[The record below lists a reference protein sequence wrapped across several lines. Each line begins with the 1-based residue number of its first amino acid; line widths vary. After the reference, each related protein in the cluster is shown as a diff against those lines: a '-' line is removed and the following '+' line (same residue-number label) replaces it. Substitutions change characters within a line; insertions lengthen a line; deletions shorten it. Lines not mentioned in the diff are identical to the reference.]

1 MIKKAIFGGTFDPIH
16 NGHIHIAYEAVYR
29 LGLDKIVFMP
39 TGNPPHKAK
48 KSITD
53 AFLRYEM
60 VKVAI
65 RSESKFIVSNYEVN
79 KPTLSYTYSTLE
91 HFNNLESETEWY
103 FLTGADCLM
112 NIEKWSRVDS
122 IFKLCKFIVFNR
134 PGFPAFTTESIK
146 KQKKE
151 IEDKYSTNII
161 YLDAPLFDI
170 SSTVIRNSVKEGKN
184 INYFLPESVCNIIKQ
199 LNLYK

>member
-1 MIKKAIFGGTFDPIH
+1 MVKKAIFGGTFDPIH
-16 NGHIHIAYEAVYR
+16 NGHIHIAYEAIYR
-29 LGLDKIVFMP
+29 LGLDEIVFMP

-65 RSESKFIVSNYEVN
+65 RSESKFTVSNYEVN

-91 HFNNLESETEWY
+91 HFNKLESKTEWH

-112 NIEKWSRVDS
+112 DIEKWSRVDS
-122 IFKLCKFIVFNR
+122 IFRLCKFIVFNR
-134 PGFPAFTTESIK
+134 PGFPAFTSESIEA
-146 KQKKE
+146 QKKK
-151 IEDKYSTNII
+151 IEEKYSTNII

-184 INYFLPESVCNIIKQ
+184 VNYFLPESVCNIINQ

>member
-1 MIKKAIFGGTFDPIH
+1 MVKKAIFGGTFDPIH
-16 NGHIHIAYEAVYR
+16 NGHIHIAYEAIYR
-29 LGLDKIVFMP
+29 LGLDKVVFMP
-39 TGNPPHKAK
+39 TGNPPHKLK
-48 KSITD
+48 KRVTD

-65 RSESKFIVSNYEVN
+65 RSESKFTVSNYEVN

-91 HFNNLESETEWY
+91 HFNKIESKTEWY

-112 NIEKWSRVDS
+112 DIEKWSKVDI

-134 PGFPAFTTESIK
+134 PGFPVFTSEGIMA
-146 KQKKE
+146 QKKR
-151 IEDKYSTNII
+151 IEEKYSTDII

-170 SSTVIRNSVKEGKN
+170 SSTVIRNSVREGKN

>member
-16 NGHIHIAYEAVYR
+16 NGHIHIAYEAIYR

-39 TGNPPHKAK
+39 TGNPPHKLK
-48 KSITD
+48 KNITD

-65 RSESKFIVSNYEVN
+65 RTESKFTVSNYEVN

-91 HFNNLESETEWY
+91 HFNKLEVKTEWY

-112 NIEKWSRVDS
+112 DIEKWNKVDS

-134 PGFPAFTTESIK
+134 PGFPTFTSENIEA
-146 KQKKE
+146 QKKK

-170 SSTVIRNSVKEGKN
+170 SSTVIRNSVREGKN
-184 INYFLPESVCNIIKQ
+184 VNYFLPESVCNIINQ

>member
-65 RSESKFIVSNYEVN
+65 RSESKFTVSNYEVN